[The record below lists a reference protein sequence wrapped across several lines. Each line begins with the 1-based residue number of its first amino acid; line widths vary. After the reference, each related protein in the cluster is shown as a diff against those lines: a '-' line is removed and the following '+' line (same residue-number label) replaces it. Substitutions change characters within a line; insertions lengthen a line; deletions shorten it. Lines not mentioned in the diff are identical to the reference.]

1 MALGRSKWYPAL
13 TTMESRL
20 LAAIPK
26 AVLFV
31 VARQLA
37 ALALGECDN
46 LGSPAFNKLC
56 EEWEAQ
62 YLAGNVPQKPPK
74 GLRASE
80 F

>member
-1 MALGRSKWYPAL
+1 MALGRGKWYPEL
-13 TTMESRL
+13 TEMESRL

-37 ALALGECDN
+37 ALATGECDN
-46 LGSPAFNKLC
+46 LGEPAFNKLC
-56 EEWEAQ
+56 WEWEAQ
-62 YLAGNVPQKPPK
+62 YLVGNVPQKPPK
-74 GLRASE
+74 GLQTSK